1 MKLMPQHAGSAKVL
15 RILSLA
21 ALAALVYLAFWWQ
34 QQAVEAAPWTVIE
47 KALVESLWLEEL
59 PPLPNDAGNAVA
71 DNLQAARLGQRLF
84 FDTRLSRNGE
94 VSCATCHQPER
105 RFTDGLPTARAIG
118 ESKRNT
124 PSLVGVAYS
133 PWLYW
138 DGRKDSLWS
147 QALAPLEDPAEHGG
161 HRMRFAM
168 LLQEDP
174 VYRTEYNALFDQWPE
189 FDAEDSIATNVTPV
203 DWSATWQNLASADQ
217 QRIATIFVNLGKVLE
232 AYERQL
238 MPSPSRF
245 DAYVSALANDE
256 PGAEDILSKDE
267 RAGLRLFIGE
277 ARCVQCHNGPLF
289 TNNEFHNTGLL
300 PPSGSLPD
308 EGRSA
313 VLEQLTTDVFNCLGE
328 FSDAKAD
335 QCSELVYMRKG
346 PELLGA
352 MRTPSLRNLAGT
364 EPYMHKGQMQT
375 LAEVLRHYNRAPMA
389 LIGHNEAQP
398 LGLSNRQLQQIE
410 AFLLTLDAP
419 AAGGDNWLSSPS
431 GPEIEPDSKL
441 IHTLSGN

>member
-1 MKLMPQHAGSAKVL
+1 VFG
-15 RILSLA
+15 
-21 ALAALVYLAFWWQ
+21 WQ
-34 QQAVEAAPWTVIE
+34 QRTAEVAPWTATE
-47 KALVESLWLEEL
+47 KTFIESLWLERL
-59 PPLPNDAGNAVA
+59 PPLPNDPGNAVA
-71 DNLQAARLGQRLF
+71 DNPQAARLGQMLF
-84 FDTRLSRNGE
+84 YDTRLSGNGQ

-118 ESKRNT
+118 ESRRNT
-124 PSLVGVAYS
+124 PSLVGAAYS

-161 HRMRFAM
+161 HRIRIAM
-168 LLQEDP
+168 LLQDDQ
-174 VYRTEYNALFDQWPE
+174 VYRRKYHALFEQWPE
-189 FDAEDSIATNVTPV
+189 VEALEAIAPDASTV
-203 DWSATWQNLASADQ
+203 DWDATWQDLPVDDK
-217 QRIATIFVNLGKVLE
+217 QRIATIFVNVGKVLE
-232 AYERQL
+232 AYERRL

-245 DAYVSALANDE
+245 DAYVSALVNEE
-256 PGAEDILSKDE
+256 PRAEDILSKDE

-308 EGRSA
+308 EGRSR
-313 VLEQLTTDVFNCLGE
+313 VLEQLTADVFNCQGE
-328 FSDAKAD
+328 FSDAKAE
-335 QCSELVYMRKG
+335 QCLELVYMRKG

-352 MRTPSLRNLAGT
+352 MRTPSLRNLAGS
-364 EPYMHKGQMQT
+364 EPYMHKGQMLT
-375 LAEVLRHYNRAPMA
+375 LAEVLRHYNRAPIA

-410 AFLLTLDAP
+410 GFLLTLGAP
-419 AAGGDNWLSSPS
+419 VAGGDEWLRNSSVPKN
-431 GPEIEPDSKL
+431 GYE
-441 IHTLSGN
+441 

>member
-1 MKLMPQHAGSAKVL
+1 MKSISHTITRASPGRLIV
-15 RILSLA
+15 LA
-21 ALAALVYLAFWWQ
+21 AFISLLCGVFWWQ
-34 QQAVEAAPWTVIE
+34 QRAAATAPWTTTELGII
-47 KALVESLWLEEL
+47 KTLWLEGL
-59 PPLPNDAGNAVA
+59 PPLPHDPGNAVA
-71 DNLQAARLGQRLF
+71 DNDRAANLGQMLF
-84 FDTRLSRNGE
+84 FDTRLSSNGE

-118 ESKRNT
+118 SSRRNT

-161 HRMRFAM
+161 NRMRFAM
-168 LLQEDP
+168 LLQDDE
-174 VYRTEYNALFDQWPE
+174 VYRSEYHALFGQWPDLKTE
-189 FDAEDSIATNVTPV
+189 QSSAPNSAATDWNKTLQSLSVED
-203 DWSATWQNLASADQ
+203 QH
-217 QRIATIFVNLGKVLE
+217 RIATIFVNLGKALA
-232 AYERQL
+232 AYERRL

-245 DAYVSALANDE
+245 DEYVSALVKDE
-256 PGAEDILSKDE
+256 PGLEKILSKDE

-277 ARCVQCHNGPLF
+277 ARCVECHNGPLL

-308 EGRSA
+308 EGRSR

-328 FSDAKAD
+328 FSDASED
-335 QCSELVYMRKG
+335 QCRELRYMRRG

-364 EPYMHKGQMQT
+364 EPYMHKGQIQT
-375 LAEVLRHYNRAPMA
+375 LAEVLKHYNKAPLA
-389 LIGHNEAQP
+389 LIGHSEVEP
-398 LGLSNRQLQQIE
+398 LGLSNKQLRQLE
-410 AFLLTLDAP
+410 AFLRTLDAP
-419 AAGGDNWLSSPS
+419 VAGDNTWLQKPRF
-431 GPEIEPDSKL
+431 
-441 IHTLSGN
+441 

>member
-1 MKLMPQHAGSAKVL
+1 MKFMRQQLGRASIL
-15 RILSLA
+15 RILSLGVLVL
-21 ALAALVYLAFWWQ
+21 LAYGLFRWQ
-34 QQAVEAAPWTVIE
+34 QHAAAVAPWTAAE
-47 KALVESLWLEEL
+47 KTIIESLWLTRL
-59 PPLPNDAGNAVA
+59 PPLSRDAGNAIA
-71 DNLQAARLGQRLF
+71 DNPQAAVFGQMLF
-84 FDTRLSRNGE
+84 FDTRLSGNGK

-118 ESKRNT
+118 KSRRNT

-147 QALAPLEDPAEHGG
+147 QALAPLEEPVEHGG
-161 HRMRFAM
+161 HRLKFAM
-168 LLQEDP
+168 LLQDDP
-174 VYRTEYNALFDQWPE
+174 LYRSKYKDLFGQWPE
-189 FDAEDSIATNVTPV
+189 VETFAPHDTDTAFQ
-203 DWSATWQNLASADQ
+203 DWDTAWRRLRTEDQ
-217 QRIATIFVNLGKVLE
+217 QYVNTIFANLGKALA
-232 AYERQL
+232 AYERRL
-238 MPSPSRF
+238 MPSASRF
-245 DAYVSALANDE
+245 DSYVSALVNDQ
-256 PGAEDILSKDE
+256 PGAEEILESDE

-308 EGRSA
+308 VGRST
-313 VLEQLTTDVFNCLGE
+313 VIKQVTIDVFNCLGA

-335 QCSELVYMRKG
+335 QCQELRYMRSG

-364 EPYMHKGQMQT
+364 APYMHKGQMQT
-375 LAEVLRHYNRAPMA
+375 LAEVLEHYNRAPLA
-389 LIGHNEAQP
+389 LIGHSELQP
-398 LGLSNRQLQQIE
+398 LGLSKKQLQQLE

-419 AAGGDNWLSSPS
+419 LAGDTQWLRRPS
-431 GPEIEPDSKL
+431 MPA
-441 IHTLSGN
+441 H